1 MAQPLP
7 ELTNVLVSAQS
18 PDAAVR
24 QQAEQALEHLK
35 QSQPAAYLAA
45 LAAELGGEQKPAEA
59 RQIAGLIL
67 KNALDAPSA
76 VQKVKQ
82 WRKRG
87 GRRRDDSLM
96 IGKERRRRRERSMAR
111 RQRRRL
117 VASAAASSNCSRSRL
132 FPFLSLPLTTHQQA
146 VLAAQWMNLPE
157 EVKAQIRSTLLA
169 TLGSQVRDWSI
180 FFFFFGDCFFFF
192 LNFQCECRFFPL
204 FCPSCWLSSFQLLD
218 QEVHGRARKHR

>member
-76 VQKVKQ
+76 VQKVKKQ
-82 WRKRG
+82 GGRKRKARRRRVMIDEKAATAG
-87 GRRRDDSLM
+87 EIDGALGRRRRLICLD
-96 IGKERRRRRERSMAR
+96 GKATK
-111 RQRRRL
+111 
-117 VASAAASSNCSRSRL
+117 NSRAHV
-132 FPFLSLPLTTHQQA
+132 PLSLSLFLFLLSPHDTNKQA

-169 TLGSQVRDWSI
+169 TLGSQVR
-180 FFFFFGDCFFFF
+180 
-192 LNFQCECRFFPL
+192 E
-204 FCPSCWLSSFQLLD
+204 
-218 QEVHGRARKHR
+218 

>member
-76 VQKVKQ
+76 VQKVSSEHDKEEG
-82 WRKRG
+82 REEG
-87 GRRRDDSLM
+87 GRR
-96 IGKERRRRRERSMAR
+96 
-111 RQRRRL
+111 
-117 VASAAASSNCSRSRL
+117 
-132 FPFLSLPLTTHQQA
+132 
-146 VLAAQWMNLPE
+146 
-157 EVKAQIRSTLLA
+157 
-169 TLGSQVRDWSI
+169 
-180 FFFFFGDCFFFF
+180 
-192 LNFQCECRFFPL
+192 
-204 FCPSCWLSSFQLLD
+204 
-218 QEVHGRARKHR
+218 

>member
-35 QSQPAAYLAA
+35 SSQPAAYLAA

-76 VQKVKQ
+76 VQKVRNGVKT
-82 WRKRG
+82 
-87 GRRRDDSLM
+87 
-96 IGKERRRRRERSMAR
+96 GKERKAVER
-111 RQRRRL
+111 
-117 VASAAASSNCSRSRL
+117 
-132 FPFLSLPLTTHQQA
+132 
-146 VLAAQWMNLPE
+146 
-157 EVKAQIRSTLLA
+157 
-169 TLGSQVRDWSI
+169 
-180 FFFFFGDCFFFF
+180 
-192 LNFQCECRFFPL
+192 
-204 FCPSCWLSSFQLLD
+204 
-218 QEVHGRARKHR
+218 